1 MSIYILA
8 TVLVAVAAPAV
19 AGDVG
24 DWLDSPDWRQWGA
37 QELGAQQW
45 GAQDLG
51 DQDDEF
57 ATVAAPS
64 AEGPSNTGRK
74 LAAGG
79 MSLLIPG
86 AGQFYNGDRGKGLVM
101 LGIDVVIWGAYIAF
115 DNQAD
120 DYQQEARDW
129 AGIYAGTSGD
139 HPETYWQSVGRYLDG
154 DQWYESQLR
163 EARAFG
169 ESSPPAPNPADLWQW
184 RNEDF
189 KDSYQGLRADA
200 NSAYDRRDLMILFAI
215 LNRAVS
221 AFDAVRNGGARAG
234 DGGSATGARILGAD
248 LALEVSPS
256 WQRPE
261 ARATASWSF

>member
-1 MSIYILA
+1 MSVYILA
-8 TVLVAVAAPAV
+8 ASLVAFAVPAT
-19 AGDVG
+19 AGEF
-24 DWLDSPDWRQWGA
+24 SDWRQLGA
-37 QELGAQQW
+37 QEFGSS
-45 GAQDLG
+45 
-51 DQDDEF
+51 DDEF
-57 ATVAAPS
+57 ATAVSPS
-64 AEGPSNTGRK
+64 TEGSSNTGRK

-86 AGQFYNGDRGKGLVM
+86 AGQFYNGQSGKGLVM
-101 LGIDVVIWGAYIAF
+101 LGIDVVIWGAYFAF
-115 DNQAD
+115 DSHAD
-120 DYQQEARDW
+120 NLQQDARNW

-139 HPETYWQSVGRYLDG
+139 HAETYWQSVGRYMDG

-169 ESSPPAPNPADLWQW
+169 ETPPPPPNPADLWQW
-184 RNEDF
+184 RSEDY

-200 NSAYDRRDLMILFAI
+200 NSAYDRRDLMILFAL

-221 AFDAVRNGGARAG
+221 AFDAVRNGDGQSS
-234 DGGSATGARILGAD
+234 DGGSAMGASILGAD

-261 ARATASWSF
+261 ARAMASWSF